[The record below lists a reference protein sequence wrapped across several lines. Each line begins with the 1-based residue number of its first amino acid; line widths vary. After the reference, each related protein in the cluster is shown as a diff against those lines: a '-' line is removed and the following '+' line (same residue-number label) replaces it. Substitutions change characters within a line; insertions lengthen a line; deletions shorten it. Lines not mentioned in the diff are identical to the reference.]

1 MTVKVLIKWKP
12 GDAVNARA
20 AAAALAENRFHQ
32 RLPVKYRFSIYA
44 GNPASG
50 QRLIPARSINMS
62 KSGAL
67 LETEEPI
74 PVGSVVYVK
83 ARDLALM
90 GSASVRHCNAKGSK
104 FRIGLHFPS
113 PLTRCL

>member
-1 MTVKVLIKWKP
+1 MTLKVLIRWKP
-12 GDAVNARA
+12 GDAVKARA
-20 AAAALAENRFHQ
+20 AAAAFSENRFHQ
-32 RLPVKYRFSIYA
+32 RLPVKYKFSIYA
-44 GNPASG
+44 SDTQSG
-50 QRLIPARSINMS
+50 QRHLMARGINMS

-67 LETEEPI
+67 VETEVPI
-74 PVGSVVYVK
+74 RVGTLVYLK

-90 GSASVRHCNAKGSK
+90 GSATVRHCNAKGSK

>member
-1 MTVKVLIKWKP
+1 MTLKVLIKWKP
-12 GDAVNARA
+12 GDAVKARA
-20 AAAALAENRFHQ
+20 AAAAFSEHRFHQ
-32 RLPVKYRFSIYA
+32 RLPVKYKFSIYA
-44 GNPASG
+44 SDPTAG
-50 QRLIPARSINMS
+50 QRYILARGINMS

-67 LETEEPI
+67 VETEEPI
-74 PVGSVVYVK
+74 RVGSLVYVK